1 MIEGTGG
8 RSGSVPRSNGSGSGR
23 PKNIRPRI
31 WICNTKFFCLFA
43 AGGLQ
48 FDKEVRALCSYLTS
62 LTAWTI
68 RGKFARLIQ
77 VANLLNLETLQEV
90 GDFYRGSHF
99 LLTQRIR

>member
-1 MIEGTGG
+1 MIEVSGA
-8 RSGSVPRSNGSGSGR
+8 GSVPRTNGSGSGR
-23 PKNIRPRI
+23 PKDIRFRI
-31 WICNTKFFCLFA
+31 WIRNTKFFCLFP

-68 RGKFARLIQ
+68 RDKFARLIQ

-90 GDFYRGSHF
+90 GDF
-99 LLTQRIR
+99 LLS

>member
-1 MIEGTGG
+1 MLE
-8 RSGSVPRSNGSGSGR
+8 GSGR
-23 PKNIRPRI
+23 P
-31 WICNTKFFCLFA
+31 NTKFSYLFL

-68 RGKFARLIQ
+68 RDKFARLIQ

-99 LLTQRIR
+99 LLTQRNAVTVRIWRLRIDSFILKKDQFKHL